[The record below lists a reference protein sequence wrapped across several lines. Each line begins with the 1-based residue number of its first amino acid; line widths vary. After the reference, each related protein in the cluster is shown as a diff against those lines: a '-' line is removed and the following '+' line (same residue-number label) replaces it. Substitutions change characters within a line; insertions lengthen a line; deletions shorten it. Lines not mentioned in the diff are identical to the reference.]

1 MIEQPVR
8 PERPPEPP
16 TLPPNWVDAYKMYIR
31 FWINLARTVRV
42 SDEEAK
48 DIVHGVIA
56 SSLANA
62 GKEFQSLQHI
72 RNYVA
77 KGVLNRA
84 MQVRHRGGR
93 LAPITEHLESVFAV
107 LPEELAS
114 DSSNIRQAL
123 REGIERLP
131 RNDFEILKLRFYSG
145 LTFSEISQMLK
156 MPVSTLKS
164 REGAALKRIRKWL
177 RKKGL

>member
-8 PERPPEPP
+8 PERSPDPP
-16 TLPPNWVDAYKMYIR
+16 TLPPDWVEAYKKYVH
-31 FWINLARTVRV
+31 FWINLARTIRV

-62 GKEFQSLQHI
+62 GKEFQSLEHI
-72 RNYVA
+72 RNYIA

-84 MQVRHRGGR
+84 LQVRHRAGR

-107 LPEELAS
+107 LPDETAS

-145 LTFSEISQMLK
+145 LTFGEISQMLQ

-164 REGAALKRIRKWL
+164 REEAALKRIRKWL

>member
-1 MIEQPVR
+1 MRDQPER
-8 PERPPEPP
+8 PERPPDPP
-16 TLPPNWVDAYKMYIR
+16 TLPPNWVDAYKTYIR
-31 FWINLARTVRV
+31 FWINLARTIRV

-56 SSLANA
+56 SSLANT
-62 GKEFQSLQHI
+62 GKEFHSLEHI

-84 MQVRHRGGR
+84 LQVRHRAGR

-107 LPEELAS
+107 LPDETAP
-114 DSSNIRQAL
+114 DSPNIRRAL

-131 RNDFEILKLRFYSG
+131 RNDFEIVKLRYYSG
-145 LTFSEISQMLK
+145 LTFSEISQMLQ

-164 REGAALKRIRKWL
+164 REEAALKRIRKWL

>member
-1 MIEQPVR
+1 MIEPPVR
-8 PERPPEPP
+8 PEQSPDPP
-16 TLPPNWVDAYKMYIR
+16 TLPPNWVDAYKKYVR

-62 GKEFQSLQHI
+62 GKEFQSMEHI

-84 MQVRHRGGR
+84 LQVKHRAGR
-93 LAPITEHLESVFAV
+93 QAPLTEHLEAGFPVMPDES
-107 LPEELAS
+107 AS
-114 DSSNIRQAL
+114 DASSIRQAL

-131 RNDFEILKLRFYSG
+131 RNDFEIVKLRFYCG
-145 LTFSEISQMLK
+145 LTFSEISQMLN

-164 REGAALKRIRKWL
+164 REEAALKRIRKWL
-177 RKKGL
+177 RKKGM